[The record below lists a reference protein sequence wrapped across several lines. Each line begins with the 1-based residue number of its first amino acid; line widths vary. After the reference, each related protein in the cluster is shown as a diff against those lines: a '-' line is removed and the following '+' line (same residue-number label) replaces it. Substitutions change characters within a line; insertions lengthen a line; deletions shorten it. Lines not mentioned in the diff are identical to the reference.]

1 MQNKSLIH
9 ALKSSPLLLHWSFQ
23 SLIDDKL
30 TSYDFQIEK
39 NEKIGLYYYKEIIGK
54 VFTDRSS
61 ITEENKIQ
69 KENFQKYRL
78 RVNGSYL

>member
-1 MQNKSLIH
+1 M
-9 ALKSSPLLLHWSFQ
+9 
-23 SLIDDKL
+23 
-30 TSYDFQIEK
+30 EK
-39 NEKIGLYYYKEIIGK
+39 NGLQVYKEIIGK

-69 KENFQKYRL
+69 KEKFQKYRP